1 MKKEDIFERGIFRVT
16 VKALRRKN
24 GRCFLKLYIY
34 DLDTEISIDVYDE
47 ICETMGVSYLTADFL
62 KVLLRT
68 LPFEMEV
75 SNYNGFWK
83 IENLDQILS
92 DALIKSIWDTKTY
105 TKRFS
110 RYMFFSFT

>member
-1 MKKEDIFERGIFRVT
+1 MKKKDVFERGTFKVN

-92 DALIKSIWDTKTY
+92 DALIKSI
-105 TKRFS
+105 
-110 RYMFFSFT
+110 